1 MWTELLSC
9 LLSFGFWSF
18 VIFTDETED
27 GQAKAWQAHE
37 EVEYDR
43 EIVGSVCDQREQ
55 KVETDAEHIYHLQKN
70 KIGLLQHIQ
79 TIWNVKKRKNAK
91 KSMPINNLI
100 EGSCDYFF
108 WHWVSELA
116 AQLEEKRRAG
126 VQAWKADHVK
136 NGD

>member
-37 EVEYDR
+37 EVEDDR

-79 TIWNVKKRKNAK
+79 TIWNIKKHKNAK
-91 KSMPINNLI
+91 KSMPKKLTWSKDPATISSDTGCPSSQPN
-100 EGSCDYFF
+100 S
-108 WHWVSELA
+108 
-116 AQLEEKRRAG
+116 KRSG
-126 VQAWKADHVK
+126 VQVFKLERQTT
-136 NGD
+136 